1 MIDDE
6 RGHMGTHEHG
16 IPEGASAVIPRLF
29 CRDPDAEAAFCTKTF
44 GAVELNRRP
53 GADGRT
59 AHVLVTIGP
68 AMLMIESEWPQ
79 LANRAPAPDGS
90 SPVVLYVYVADV
102 DEAVRRAEAAGAAT
116 LIAPANQFWGDRTAW
131 IKDPSN
137 HVWTVATRIEAPTES
152 DRQARLAKIHA
163 DSGQG
168 GATPIAD
175 RGLAERSDG

>member
-1 MIDDE
+1 
-6 RGHMGTHEHG
+6 
-16 IPEGASAVIPRLF
+16 
-29 CRDPDAEAAFCTKTF
+29 
-44 GAVELNRRP
+44 
-53 GADGRT
+53 
-59 AHVLVTIGP
+59 
-68 AMLMIESEWPQ
+68 
-79 LANRAPAPDGS
+79 
-90 SPVVLYVYVADV
+90 VLYVYVADV
-102 DEAVRRAEAAGAAT
+102 DETVRRAEAADATT

-163 DSGQG
+163 DSGEG